1 LNVALVYRGRYQV
14 REALDLETLS
24 ALFAGAG
31 HSVTFVHDPDVF
43 GVTDNVLQIGR
54 LARLLEAPE
63 KVLARIVAAE
73 PDAVV
78 FSVLPN
84 TYRWARAIASRLKE
98 LTAAPIIFMGLH
110 PSLAARRVA
119 RDECVDYVIE
129 GEAEGVILPLL
140 EAAVRGDEVASI
152 GNVWRRVGGE
162 PRLTF
167 RADLVDL
174 DSLPLPD
181 KELFRP
187 LISHTC
193 SYCAMV
199 SRGCPYQC
207 SFCEETCSKKLYGSA
222 YFRRKSV
229 DTVMRELIAGKR
241 RYRYREVVFK
251 DSYLNGN
258 HAWLEELMRR
268 YRAEIRVPFK
278 CFCTILGFDEDTARL
293 LRESGC
299 YNIEFGLQ
307 TWNSRVRRQVLN
319 RRETN
324 AQAFRVFG
332 YCADAGLRYDV
343 DHMFNLPGEA
353 EKDHMLGARCYRR
366 LRHLNRVKVHF
377 LLYLPRAD
385 IIGHGIRE
393 GGFPRDGE
401 ARLEEGWESDFYD
414 QMTVGAEDAMT
425 VSGYAA
431 LYKLLP
437 LLPRRVLDWL
447 LKRKRMRFL
456 ARIPSPLMA
465 LLQGVIALERGDLR
479 FAAYL
484 QAYPVKIWHGFRSAL
499 CR

>member
-1 LNVALVYRGRYQV
+1 MNVALVYRGRYHV

-24 ALFAGAG
+24 ALLGEAG
-31 HSVTFVHDPDVF
+31 HSTAFIHDPDVF

-54 LARLLEAPE
+54 LARLLDAPE
-63 KVLARIVAAE
+63 KAVARIVAAE
-73 PDAVV
+73 PAAIVI
-78 FSVLPN
+78 SVLPN
-84 TYRWARAIASRLKE
+84 TYAWARDIAARLKE
-98 LTAAPIIFMGLH
+98 LTAAPIIFIGLH

-119 RDECVDYVIE
+119 RDDCVDYVIE
-129 GEAEGVILPLL
+129 GEAEDVILPLL

-152 GNVWRRVGGE
+152 GNVWRRVDGE

-174 DSLPLPD
+174 DGLPLPD

-199 SRGCPYQC
+199 SRGCPYEC
-207 SFCEETCSKKLYGSA
+207 SFCEETCSKRLYGGA

-229 DTVMRELIAGKR
+229 DRVMRELIAGKR

-258 HAWLEELMRR
+258 RAWLDELMRR

-278 CFCTILGFDEDTARL
+278 CFCTIIGFNEGAARL

-307 TWNSRVRRQVLN
+307 TWNSRIRREVLN

-324 AQAFRVFG
+324 AQAFDAFG
-332 YCADAGLRYDV
+332 HCAAAGLRYDV
-343 DHMFNLPGEA
+343 DHMFNLPGETEA
-353 EKDHMLGARCYRR
+353 DHILGARCYRR
-366 LRHLNRVKVHF
+366 LRHLNRIKVHF

-393 GGFPRDGE
+393 GVFPQDGE

-414 QMTVGAEDAMT
+414 QMTAGTEDT
-425 VSGYAA
+425 KTISGYAA

-437 LLPRRVLDWL
+437 LLPRRVCGWL
-447 LKRKRMRFL
+447 LKRKRVRFL

-465 LLQGVIALERGDLR
+465 LLQGVIALGRGDLR

-484 QAYPVKIWHGFRSAL
+484 QAYPVKIWHGIRSAF

>member
-1 LNVALVYRGRYQV
+1 MNVALVYRGRYQV

-24 ALFAGAG
+24 ALLAGAG
-31 HSVTFVHDPDVF
+31 HSVTFVHDPDTF

-54 LARLLEAPE
+54 LARLLETPE

-84 TYRWARAIASRLKE
+84 TYRWARAIASRLKGQV
-98 LTAAPIIFMGLH
+98 AAPIIFMGLH

-140 EAAVRGDEVASI
+140 EAAGDDVSAI

-162 PRLTF
+162 PCLTF

-187 LISHTC
+187 LISHAY

-229 DTVMRELIAGKR
+229 DTVMHELVTGKR

-251 DSYLNGN
+251 DSYLSGN
-258 HAWLEELMRR
+258 RAWLAELMRR

-324 AQAFRVFG
+324 TQAFRVFG

-353 EKDHMLGARCYRR
+353 EKDHILGARCYRR

-393 GGFPRDGE
+393 GVFPEDGE
-401 ARLEEGWESDFYD
+401 ERLEEGWESDFYD
-414 QMTVGAEDAMT
+414 QMTADTQEAKI

-437 LLPRRVLDWL
+437 LLPRRVFDWL
-447 LKRKRMRFL
+447 LRRKRVRFL
-456 ARIPSPLMA
+456 GRIPSPLMA
-465 LLQGVIALERGDLR
+465 LLQGLIALERGDLR

-484 QAYPVKIWHGFRSAL
+484 QAYPVKAWHGIRSAL
-499 CR
+499 FR